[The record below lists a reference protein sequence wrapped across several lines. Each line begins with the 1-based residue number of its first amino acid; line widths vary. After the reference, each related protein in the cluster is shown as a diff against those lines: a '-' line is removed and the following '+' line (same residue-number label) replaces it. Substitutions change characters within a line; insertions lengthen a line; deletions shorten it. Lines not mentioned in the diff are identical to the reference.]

1 MGLMDL
7 ILSEGNLK
15 RAIRSVKKNKGAPG
29 IDKMTVG
36 ELDEYFRQH
45 GNEIR
50 EQIFAKQYKPQ
61 PVRRV
66 YIPKANGKQRPLG
79 IPTGD
84 PAGSGASSGKR
95 I

>member
-15 RAIRSVKKNKGAPG
+15 RAIRSVKTARKRNTGTNICKAVQTTASTPS
-29 IDKMTVG
+29 IYSESEREAKT
-36 ELDEYFRQH
+36 FRNSY
-45 GNEIR
+45 GS
-50 EQIFAKQYKPQ
+50 
-61 PVRRV
+61 
-66 YIPKANGKQRPLG
+66 RP
-79 IPTGD
+79 GD

>member
-45 GNEIR
+45 GN
-50 EQIFAKQYKPQ
+50 
-61 PVRRV
+61 
-66 YIPKANGKQRPLG
+66 
-79 IPTGD
+79 
-84 PAGSGASSGKR
+84 
-95 I
+95 